1 MEKIK
6 KVGAPAKEPRKMIP
20 TMLSL
25 TNIWRL
31 NLLSDKLNTG
41 PKKSISRADIINE
54 ASQYLCDS
62 HDIPYPPM
70 EKNRAGVEL

>member
-41 PKKSISRADIINE
+41 PKKSISIDFRN
-54 ASQYLCDS
+54 
-62 HDIPYPPM
+62 
-70 EKNRAGVEL
+70 GVWRCTSVVDGLGA

>member
-1 MEKIK
+1 MEKRNK
-6 KVGAPAKEPRKMIP
+6 AGAPPKEPRKMIP

-25 TNIWRL
+25 VNIWRL
-31 NLLSDKLNTG
+31 NQLGDKLNTG

-54 ASQYLCDS
+54 AAQYLCDS